1 MTSNVDKW
9 LAQLYDGKCL
19 PERDLR
25 QLCEMVKEILSEE
38 SNV

>member
-1 MTSNVDKW
+1 MSNNVEQW
-9 LAQLYDGKCL
+9 LVQLYDGKCL

-25 QLCEMVKEILSEE
+25 QLCEMVKEVLSEE